1 MDGLAYLHLAE
12 TWETAA
18 GQARSTNSKMHRNL
32 ASTPL
37 LFFTIALTIF
47 NLVNPALAIKKGDS
61 GPEVAELQKTLQ
73 NAGYFGGKATGFYG
87 SLTRAAVK
95 KFQAENNLK
104 VDGIVGPKTLSALK
118 GKPEESQH

>member
-18 GQARSTNSKMHRNL
+18 GQTRSTNSKMYPNL
-32 ASTPL
+32 ASTRL

-95 KFQAENNLK
+95 KFQADNNLK
-104 VDGIVGPKTLSALK
+104 VDGIVGLK
-118 GKPEESQH
+118 PCQR